1 MTPNHSLDYS
11 LGRTE
16 ELDLDSIEA
25 RRHADPELAAH
36 LDRLAVHLDLLLDD
50 GLDDLEP
57 PSGLARK
64 TILLVAAE
72 RKAAPARRHTLDFV
86 PSRFPFGFK
95 DFAVAAGILLCT
107 LATLFPAMHRHKAQM
122 DQASCGYNLQQLGLG
137 LLQYASIN
145 RSYPNIHDRG
155 QHLPAGAYAAML
167 QESGLLHDPRL
178 LHCPCNGP
186 CPAAGHPLPPIAEL
200 LALRDQDPAQ
210 LAALLDADY
219 AYHVGYRTGPGGQV
233 EPLSPF
239 NRDGAVPLLADAPPL
254 DRVRRLILD
263 GNSPNHGG
271 RGQNV
276 LFSDGHIRWAS
287 TRTLDHDADIYL
299 NSQRRPAPG
308 LGPRDSALVPAHF
321 PIDGE
326 AEMGRY

>member
-1 MTPNHSLDYS
+1 MTPNHSLDYA

-16 ELDLDSIEA
+16 ELDLDAIEA
-25 RRHADPELAAH
+25 RRDANPELSAH
-36 LDRLAVHLDLLLDD
+36 LDRLASQLDLLLDD
-50 GLDDLEP
+50 GLDDLDP
-57 PSGLARK
+57 PSGLSSR
-64 TILLVAAE
+64 TIFLVAAE
-72 RKAAPARRHTLDFV
+72 RKSTPVKRHTLDFA
-86 PSRFPFGFK
+86 PSRLPFGFK

-107 LATLFPAMHRHKAQM
+107 LATLMPAMHRHKAQM

-145 RSYPNIHDRG
+145 RSYPNVHDRG
-155 QHLPAGAYAAML
+155 EHLPVGAFAAML

-186 CPAAGHPLPPIAEL
+186 CPAAGHPLPAMAQLIAMGD
-200 LALRDQDPAQ
+200 RDPSQ

-219 AYHVGYRTGPGGQV
+219 AYHVGYRASPNGQIEPISPWGPEG
-233 EPLSPF
+233 S
-239 NRDGAVPLLADAPPL
+239 VPLLADAPPL
-254 DRVRRLILD
+254 DHMRRVVLE

-287 TRTLDHDADIYL
+287 TRTLDNDADIYL
-299 NSQRRPAPG
+299 NSSRKAAPG
-308 LGPRDSALVPAHF
+308 LSPRDSVLVAPHLPVA
-321 PIDGE
+321 DDSVVGS
-326 AEMGRY
+326 Y